1 MKNKIYLCM
10 CLIIYCSCSDNVD
23 MQEADLDKYPWLA
36 SFLVSDVKNF
46 EGIHNT
52 DIGTIQFSYTL
63 SLSNKDS
70 ILNLYDRISQNDSWF
85 LVDSSANG
93 REYSK
98 ALHEIP
104 ADTGQTII
112 KIELDTIDKRIRF
125 TIK

>member
-1 MKNKIYLCM
+1 MT
-10 CLIIYCSCSDNVD
+10 
-23 MQEADLDKYPWLA
+23 EADLEKYPWLA
-36 SFLVSDVKNF
+36 SFLVSNIKHF
-46 EGIHNT
+46 EGKHNT
-52 DIGTIQFSYTL
+52 DIGTIQFSYTM
-63 SLSNKDS
+63 SLSQKDS
-70 ILNLYDRISQNDSWF
+70 ILKTYDRISQNDNWL

-112 KIELDTIDKRIRF
+112 KIELDTIDNRIRF